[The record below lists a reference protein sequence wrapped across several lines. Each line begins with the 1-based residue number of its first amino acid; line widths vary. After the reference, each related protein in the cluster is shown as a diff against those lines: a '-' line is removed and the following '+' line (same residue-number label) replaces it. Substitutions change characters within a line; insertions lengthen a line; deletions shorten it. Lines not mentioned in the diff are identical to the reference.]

1 MNENQQPNIQQT
13 HIFSKLSTYTHQ
25 ILDLQACK
33 KVAHGGV
40 KAFDDYMCT
49 SVNVK
54 KCILSYIVN
63 ENYQICYSVQ
73 YIKVQDLYISTML
86 CTFYVYT
93 G

>member
-1 MNENQQPNIQQT
+1 MILSEFKKILSLIYET
-13 HIFSKLSTYTHQ
+13 IFYILIRKLSGFRS
-25 ILDLQACK
+25 
-33 KVAHGGV
+33 HGGV

-54 KCILSYIVN
+54 KCIAYIVI
-63 ENYQICYSVQ
+63 ENDKICYSVQ